1 MRRLVAWLILLAA
14 VFPAWSEDVDGLSS
28 ILLVAKKDMPDP
40 FFRDSVVLV
49 THRAGPGPIGIILNR
64 PTGIN
69 VSTGVPQAEKRPSNE
84 VVFFGG
90 PVGIEDLVV
99 VFRTKDP
106 PKNVIEVLEG
116 VYMTSRR
123 DLIITLLSRD
133 PPVQDLRVY
142 AGYAGWARG
151 QLEAEVSR
159 GDWLLARA
167 DAATLFEKKPEG
179 LWPELFRKSSA
190 KKASHDSSPPRRR
203 GPSADLVTL
212 P

>member
-1 MRRLVAWLILLAA
+1 MRFAVVLVVLLAA
-14 VFPAWSEDVDGLSS
+14 VLPARGEDADALSS
-28 ILLVAKKDMPDP
+28 ILLVAKKDMADP

-69 VSTGVPQAEKRPSNE
+69 VAKGVPQGDKRPADE

-90 PVGIEDLVV
+90 PVDIEGLVV
-99 VFRTKDP
+99 VFRAKDP

-123 DLIITLLSRD
+123 DLVMALLSRD

-179 LWPELFRKSSA
+179 LWNELFRKSSA
-190 KKASHDSSPPRRR
+190 KKAGFGGTAP
-203 GPSADLVTL
+203 
-212 P
+212 